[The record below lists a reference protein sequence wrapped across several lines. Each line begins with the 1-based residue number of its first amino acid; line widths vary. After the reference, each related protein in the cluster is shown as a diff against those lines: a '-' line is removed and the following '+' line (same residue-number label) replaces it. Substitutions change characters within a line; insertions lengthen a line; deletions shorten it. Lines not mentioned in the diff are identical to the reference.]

1 MPLGEWNQKKLL
13 LVEGAGIVLL
23 PGFYDMLEEC
33 FEAGYTPVIAHPE
46 RYPYLEKNDC
56 IKLKER
62 GCLFQLNIPSLHGY
76 YGKHVRQAAF
86 TLLDRGMYDFAG
98 FDIHRYEGYA
108 AVIRQLCLTRKR
120 LDKLGPS
127 VRSTPIGI
135 WLPVKTTGLARF
147 SSRKLRAEAV

>member
-1 MPLGEWNQKKLL
+1 MAGRWNWCWLPNICWINTSLAGCRRGYCRWGEWNQKKLL
-13 LVEGAGIVLL
+13 LVEGAGIVQL
-23 PGFYDMLEEC
+23 PGFYDMLGEC

-86 TLLDRGMYDFAG
+86 TLLDRGDVRLCRF
-98 FDIHRYEGYA
+98 RY
-108 AVIRQLCLTRKR
+108 
-120 LDKLGPS
+120 PS
-127 VRSTPIGI
+127 
-135 WLPVKTTGLARF
+135 L
-147 SSRKLRAEAV
+147 